1 MAAPSRAASLGAVHA
16 NVDDS
21 NGDDCGL
28 MQYEVLRNKQKEEL
42 HVQIQL
48 ALLKEG
54 VVLDERVLQGFDG
67 EPPP

>member
-1 MAAPSRAASLGAVHA
+1 MAAPSRAASLGTLKA

-21 NGDDCGL
+21 NANECSL
-28 MQYEVLRNKQKEEL
+28 TQYEIFRNKPKKEL